1 MLSLIIQISM
11 PDSLFHVKSWSLSPS
26 SILNRMASSLL
37 FKTALTWSSE
47 NWQFM
52 RPPDF
57 LVRFTT
63 HAM

>member
-1 MLSLIIQISM
+1 M

-57 LVRFTT
+57 FGEIYYPCNVVI
-63 HAM
+63 